1 MARSVICLGVL
12 ALGLAI
18 AAPAAAQH
26 LNGGYIAVSKTKI
39 DPGMI
44 VMTDQAPSQ
53 HQAAPQSHGP
63 AAHDQPGAG
72 VPLDQLGASDDADGP
87 AGDDPLSDDATQTD
101 AVYTA

>member
-1 MARSVICLGVL
+1 MCLGVL

-18 AAPAAAQH
+18 AAPAAAQPQ
-26 LNGGYIAVSKTKI
+26 NSGYISVSRTQI

-44 VMTDQAPSQ
+44 VMTDEDPPKQEQTASQDRAP
-53 HQAAPQSHGP
+53 PSHG
-63 AAHDQPGAG
+63 QPGAG
-72 VPLDQLGASDDADGP
+72 VPLDQLGADGDADAP